1 MEKVNCSKLNFFSAT
16 NKRDAS
22 GSTSPWRVK
31 MSFCSRLFYNRH
43 HPPILSCFTNTGRE
57 PMVVIHVP
65 YLGRYKEQFGVRAVR
80 PPSNTYIYICIEK
93 YRRNHINVQPAYV
106 AIHYYVY
113 VTFKLYISDVFLFRG
128 EPFSSTIFQ
137 RHFHFDQYWIASTLL
152 DFFRKTKRNSYYLFF
167 FYSPSSI
174 HI

>member
-1 MEKVNCSKLNFFSAT
+1 MQVAQ
-16 NKRDAS
+16 R
-22 GSTSPWRVK
+22 SPWRVK

-113 VTFKLYISDVFLFRG
+113 VTFKLYI
-128 EPFSSTIFQ
+128 TM
-137 RHFHFDQYWIASTLL
+137 
-152 DFFRKTKRNSYYLFF
+152 FF
-167 FYSPSSI
+167 FSGVSLFPQPSFNDIFISTNI
-174 HI
+174 ESHQPY